1 MHPLNK
7 NFHDFSQNNG
17 ESSILIYSAAHK
29 YFCCEQTSQHILI
42 FALKS
47 HLMEQELK
55 QAGLTG
61 NEAKVY
67 LDLLKTVQI
76 SGSDL
81 SKKTG
86 LDRSVTYNVLDN
98 LIEKGLVSYVIKTG
112 KKLFSAA
119 GPNNLLTP
127 LKEKEDF
134 IKTLIPKLN
143 NIQKIPELKRNVE
156 VYEGKE
162 GLKSFTLD
170 ILRLDDDSE
179 IDIFNSTGRIFTVLE
194 FFAPRMIK
202 ASLKKTNV
210 RIIAIHEAK
219 NTRMKKLKA
228 KIRYLPKEYT
238 NNATTLIYGN
248 KVAFQVITEKPLII
262 VIESKTIADGYKKNF
277 EFMWRHCKPSN

>member
-1 MHPLNK
+1 
-7 NFHDFSQNNG
+7 
-17 ESSILIYSAAHK
+17 
-29 YFCCEQTSQHILI
+29 
-42 FALKS
+42 
-47 HLMEQELK
+47 MEQELR

-61 NEAKVY
+61 NEARIY
-67 LDLLKTVQI
+67 LDLLKTGQI

-86 LDRSVTYNVLDN
+86 LDRSVTYNILDN

-112 KKLFSAA
+112 RKLFSAA
-119 GPNNLLTP
+119 DPKNLLTP

-134 IKTLIPKLN
+134 IKILIPKLN

-156 VYEGKE
+156 VYEGKA
-162 GLKSFTLD
+162 GLKSF
-170 ILRLDDDSE
+170 ILELLRMDDDSE
-179 IDIFNSTGRIFTVLE
+179 IDIFNSTGKIFTLLE

-219 NTRMKKLKA
+219 KTSMTKLKA

-262 VIESKTIADGYKKNF
+262 VIESKTIAEGYKNIF
-277 EFMWRHCKPSN
+277 EFMWRHCSPQN

>member
-1 MHPLNK
+1 
-7 NFHDFSQNNG
+7 
-17 ESSILIYSAAHK
+17 
-29 YFCCEQTSQHILI
+29 
-42 FALKS
+42 
-47 HLMEQELK
+47 MEQELR

-67 LDLLKTVQI
+67 LNLLKTGQI
-76 SGSDL
+76 SGSGL
-81 SKKTG
+81 AKKTG

-119 GPNNLLTP
+119 NPENLLAP

-143 NIQKIPELKRNVE
+143 NIQKIPEIKRNVE

-170 ILRLDDDSE
+170 ILRLDDASE
-179 IDIFNSTGRIFTVLE
+179 IDIFNATGKIFNVLE
-194 FFAPRMIK
+194 FFGPRIIK
-202 ASLKKTNV
+202 ASLKKTNL

-219 NTRMKKLKA
+219 NTGMTKINA
-228 KIRYLPKEYT
+228 KIRYLPKEFT
-238 NNATTLIYGN
+238 NYATTMIYGN

-262 VIESKTIADGYKKNF
+262 VIESKTIADGYKNIF
-277 EFMWRHCKPSN
+277 EFMWEHCSPSG

>member
-1 MHPLNK
+1 
-7 NFHDFSQNNG
+7 
-17 ESSILIYSAAHK
+17 
-29 YFCCEQTSQHILI
+29 
-42 FALKS
+42 
-47 HLMEQELK
+47 MEQELR

-67 LDLLKTVQI
+67 MGLLKTGQI
-76 SGSDL
+76 SGSGL
-81 SKKTG
+81 AKKTG

-112 KKLFSAA
+112 RKLFSAA
-119 GPNNLLTP
+119 DPKNLLTQ

-170 ILRLDDDSE
+170 ILRLDDTSE
-179 IDIFNSTGRIFTVLE
+179 IDMLNATGRIFNILE
-194 FFAPRMIK
+194 YFAPRIIK

-219 NTRMKKLKA
+219 NTSMTKINA
-228 KIRYLPKEYT
+228 KIRYLPKAFT
-238 NNATTLIYGN
+238 NYATTLIYGN
-248 KVAFQVITEKPLII
+248 KVAFHVITEKPLII
-262 VIESKTIADGYKKNF
+262 VIESKTIAEGYKKDF
-277 EFMWRHCKPSN
+277 EFMWRHCSP